1 MEKRMKKTKAF
12 QRLQQK
18 TMIHLKRKVK
28 LDAAETDMLRYIGK
42 SRKFA
47 EVLDELAEKIITKYK
62 LGD

>member
-1 MEKRMKKTKAF
+1 
-12 QRLQQK
+12 
-18 TMIHLKRKVK
+18 MIHLKRKVK

>member
-1 MEKRMKKTKAF
+1 MKKTKAF